1 MFRIASLG
9 FLIAVLGFAQEGTR
23 VFITRCM
30 QCHDPNS
37 EVHAPTPEALSVIPW
52 QNIVKSLESGAMKA
66 VGAQIPPADR
76 IAVARYLGKV
86 EPNGAPP
93 VAMSGQCPANLKPKA
108 STSSWN
114 GWGVDDQNTRFQPA
128 KAAGLAAEQL
138 PSLKVKWAFGFPD
151 TTTAYSQPTVVGGKV
166 YTGSNDGTVYA
177 INAQTGCLYW
187 RFQAK
192 SMVRDAVVIGGGRA
206 YFGDLESNFYALDA
220 NTGKLIWQK
229 KLDSQAYT
237 RMTGTAKLYDG
248 RLYVPITSQEENA
261 GANPLYS
268 CCTFRGRLIS
278 LKATDGSE
286 IWSTYTVPEPR
297 PTGKNSKGIQFYG
310 PSGAT
315 IWSSPTIDPKRKLIY
330 VATGNGFSG
339 PEIRTADALVA
350 IDMQTG
356 AIKWSQQTSSD
367 MFNWGCGGGRGV
379 VPDTN
384 CPSNPGIDVD
394 MGGSPILLDVGNGR
408 QLIVGGQKAAVV
420 HAFDPDQQGKI
431 VWQTRI
437 GRGGAGGGVQW
448 GMAASLLTAGQVV
461 VFAPNG
467 DSAGRGGR
475 GAAAAPANG
484 TAPVPVPA
492 PPPPVGGLY
501 AIDAATGKELW
512 TTKDSCAGKAGCS
525 ASVKSP
531 PAVIPGAVISPGLDG
546 HIRAYEIST
555 GKLIWDF
562 DAAKDFHTTNGI
574 PANGGAFVSTGPTL
588 ADGMLFVNSGGAGM
602 AGNVLLAFSVN

>member
-1 MFRIASLG
+1 MIRIASLG
-9 FLIAVLGFAQEGTR
+9 LLLAMMGSAQEGTR
-23 VFITRCM
+23 VFIARCI

-52 QNIVKSLESGAMKA
+52 QNIVKSLESGEMKA

-86 EPNGAPP
+86 ELNAAPP
-93 VAMSGQCPANLKPKA
+93 VAMSGQCDANVKPRPGA
-108 STSSWN
+108 SWN

-128 KAAGLAAEQL
+128 KAAGLTAAQL
-138 PSLKVKWAFGFPD
+138 PSLKVKWAFGFPE

-177 INAQTGCLYW
+177 IHEQTGCLYW

-192 SMVRDAVVIGGGRA
+192 SMVRDAVLIDGGRA

-220 NTGKLIWQK
+220 GTGKLIWTK

-237 RMTGTAKLYDG
+237 RITGTAKLYQG

-268 CCTFRGRLIS
+268 CCTFRGRLMA
-278 LKATDGSE
+278 LKAADGSE
-286 IWSTYTVPEPR
+286 IWSAYTVPEPK

-339 PEIRTADALVA
+339 PDVKTADALVA
-350 IDMQTG
+350 IDMETG
-356 AIKWSQQTSSD
+356 ALKWSQQTAPD
-367 MFNWGCGGGRGV
+367 MFNWGCGGGRGA

-384 CPSNPGIDVD
+384 CPPNAGTDVD

-448 GMAASLLTAGQVV
+448 GIAASPLTAGQAV

-467 DSAGRGGR
+467 DSAGRGG
-475 GAAAAPANG
+475 A
-484 TAPVPVPA
+484 TAVA
-492 PPPPVGGLY
+492 PVGGLY
-501 AIDAATGKELW
+501 AMDAATGKMLW
-512 TTKDSCAGKAGCS
+512 NTSGSCEGKAGCS
-525 ASVKSP
+525 ATVKAP
-531 PAVIPGAVISPGLDG
+531 PTVIPGAVISPGLDG
-546 HIRAYEIST
+546 HIRAYEISS
-555 GKLIWDF
+555 GKLIWDY
-562 DAAKDFHTTNGI
+562 DAGKDFPTTNGI
-574 PANGGAFVSTGPTL
+574 AAKGGAVVATGATV
-588 ADGMLFVNSGGAGM
+588 ADGMLFVNSGGPGM
-602 AGNVLLAFSVN
+602 AGNVLLAFSIQ

>member
-9 FLIAVLGFAQEGTR
+9 LLIAMLGFAQEGTR
-23 VFITRCM
+23 VFIARCI

-37 EVHAPTPEALSVIPW
+37 EVHAPTPEALSVVPW
-52 QNIVKSLESGAMKA
+52 QNIVKSLESGAMQA

-86 EPNGAPP
+86 ELNSAPP
-93 VAMSGQCPANLKPKA
+93 VAMSGQCPANQKPKA
-108 STSSWN
+108 GAASWN

-128 KAAGLAAEQL
+128 KAAGLTAEQL
-138 PSLKVKWAFGFPD
+138 PLLKVKWAFGFPE

-177 INAQTGCLYW
+177 IDAHSGCFYW

-220 NTGKLIWQK
+220 KTGKLIWRK

-237 RMTGTAKLYDG
+237 RITGTAKLYDG

-268 CCTFRGRLIS
+268 CCTFRGRLIA

-286 IWSTYTVPEPR
+286 IWSAYTAPESK

-339 PEIRTADALVA
+339 PEIKTADALVA

-356 AIKWSQQTSSD
+356 ALKWSQQTAPD
-367 MFNWGCGGGRGV
+367 MFNWGCGGGRGS

-384 CPSNPGIDVD
+384 CPPNNGTDVD

-448 GMAASLLTAGQVV
+448 GIAVSPLTAGHAV

-475 GAAAAPANG
+475 GAPPAADAP
-484 TAPVPVPA
+484 P

-501 AIDAATGKELW
+501 ALDAATGKMLW
-512 TTKDSCAGKAGCS
+512 NTSGSCAGKPGCS
-525 ASVKSP
+525 ATVKAP
-531 PAVIPGAVISPGLDG
+531 PTVIPGAVISPGLDG

-562 DAAKDFHTTNGI
+562 DAAKDFPTSNGI
-574 PANGGAFVSTGPTL
+574 QAKGGAVVSTGATV
-588 ADGMLFVNSGGAGM
+588 AGGMLFVNSGGAGM
-602 AGNVLLAFSVN
+602 AGNVLLAFSVEERGKQ

>member
-1 MFRIASLG
+1 MFRLASLG
-9 FLIAVLGFAQEGTR
+9 FLIAMSGFAQEGTR
-23 VFITRCM
+23 VFIARCI

-86 EPNGAPP
+86 DLNSAPS
-93 VAMSGQCPANLKPKA
+93 VAMSGQCSVNEKPRA
-108 STSSWN
+108 SASSWN
-114 GWGVDDQNTRFQPA
+114 GWGVDNQNTRFQPA
-128 KAAGLAAEQL
+128 RAAALTSAEL
-138 PSLKVKWAFGFPD
+138 PSLNVKWAFGFPE
-151 TTTAYSQPTVVGGKV
+151 TTTAYGQPTVAGGKV

-192 SMVRDAVVIGGGRA
+192 ALVRDAVLIDGGRS

-220 NTGKLIWQK
+220 GNGKLIWQR
-229 KLDSQAYT
+229 KLDSQPYT
-237 RMTGTAKLYDG
+237 RITGTAKLYDG

-268 CCTFRGRLIS
+268 CCTFRGRLIA
-278 LKATDGSE
+278 LNANDGSE
-286 IWSTYTVPEPR
+286 IWSAYTAPEPK
-297 PTGKNSKGIQFYG
+297 PTGKNSRGVQFYG

-315 IWSSPTIDPKRKLIY
+315 IWSSPTIDLKRKAIY

-339 PEIRTADALVA
+339 PDIKTADALVA

-356 AIKWSQQTSSD
+356 VIKWSQQTAPD
-367 MFNWGCGGGRGV
+367 MFNWGCGGGRGS

-384 CPSNPGIDVD
+384 CPPNSGTDVD

-408 QLIVGGQKAAVV
+408 ELIVGGQKAAVV
-420 HAFDPDQQGKI
+420 HAFDPDRQGKI
-431 VWQTRI
+431 IWETRI
-437 GRGGAGGGVQW
+437 GRGGPGGGIQW
-448 GMAASLLTAGQVV
+448 GIAVSPLNAGQAV

-467 DSAGRGGR
+467 DSPGR
-475 GAAAAPANG
+475 GAQVAADAP
-484 TAPVPVPA
+484 P

-501 AIDAATGKELW
+501 AMDAATGKMLW
-512 TTKDSCAGKAGCS
+512 NTSGSCVGKAGCS
-525 ASVKSP
+525 ATVKAP
-531 PAVIPGAVISPGLDG
+531 PTVIPGAVISPGLDG
-546 HIRAYEIST
+546 HIRAYEILT

-562 DAAKDFHTTNGI
+562 DAARDFPTTNGI
-574 PANGGAFVSTGPTL
+574 PAKGGAMVSTGATV
-588 ADGMLFVNSGGAGM
+588 ADGMLFVNAGGSGM
-602 AGNVLLAFSVN
+602 PGNVLLAFSLQ

>member
-9 FLIAVLGFAQEGTR
+9 LLLAMMGSAQEGTR
-23 VFITRCM
+23 VFIARCI

-52 QNIVKSLESGAMKA
+52 QNIVKSLESGEMKA

-86 EPNGAPP
+86 ELNGAPP
-93 VAMSGQCPANLKPKA
+93 AAMTGQCDANVKPKA
-108 STSSWN
+108 GASWN
-114 GWGVDDQNTRFQPA
+114 GWGVDDQNTRFQPT
-128 KAAGLAAEQL
+128 KAAGLTAAQL
-138 PSLKVKWAFGFPD
+138 PSLKVKWAFGFPE

-177 INAQTGCLYW
+177 IHEQTGCLYW

-192 SMVRDAVVIGGGRA
+192 SMVRDAVLIDGGRA

-220 NTGKLIWQK
+220 DTGKLIWTK

-237 RMTGTAKLYDG
+237 RITGTAKLYEG

-268 CCTFRGRLIS
+268 CCTFRGRLIA
-278 LKATDGSE
+278 LKTADGSE
-286 IWSTYTVPEPR
+286 IWSAYTVPEPK

-339 PEIRTADALVA
+339 PDVKTADALVA
-350 IDMQTG
+350 IDMETG
-356 AIKWSQQTSSD
+356 ALKWSQQTAPD
-367 MFNWGCGGGRGV
+367 MFNWGCGGGRGA

-384 CPSNPGIDVD
+384 CPPNAGTDVD
-394 MGGSPILLDVGNGR
+394 MGGSPIFLDVGGGR

-420 HAFDPDQQGKI
+420 HAFDPDRQGKI

-448 GMAASLLTAGQVV
+448 GIAASPLTAGQAV

-475 GAAAAPANG
+475 AGAPAAD
-484 TAPVPVPA
+484 APA
-492 PPPPVGGLY
+492 PVGGLY
-501 AIDAATGKELW
+501 AMDAATGKMLW
-512 TTKDSCAGKAGCS
+512 NTSGSCEGKAGCS
-525 ASVKSP
+525 ATVKAP
-531 PAVIPGAVISPGLDG
+531 PTVIPGAVISPGLDG
-546 HIRAYEIST
+546 HIRAYEISS
-555 GKLIWDF
+555 GKLIWAY
-562 DAAKDFHTTNGI
+562 DAGKDFPTTNGI
-574 PANGGAFVSTGPTL
+574 PARGGAVVATGATV
-588 ADGMLFVNSGGAGM
+588 ADGMLFVNSGGPGM
-602 AGNVLLAFSVN
+602 AGNVLLAFSVQ